1 MRATV
6 IIIIALASALPACG
20 TEQDGA
26 ASDMPPK
33 GEPIGPPATEIELPS
48 TPLPDALL
56 GDWSSTRYWNEG
68 RTDGP
73 ANWSRAAI
81 EARRVDLS
89 DGERSKDSGQWTIG
103 GPCGLVG
110 GQGTAEQPYVA
121 RMKVDV
127 SKARGRSRRAPA
139 KGGAVLE
146 LTLWLA
152 GDTLHVTFP
161 RESLEL
167 EREGA
172 PAPKI
177 DPHACAADD
186 DCWTSCTY
194 GAVSAKWYQAA
205 DRKGSECKDGCASKG
220 MDAKCEDG
228 RCVAYRFGERVDHCT
243 GRDVDNPRP

>member
-1 MRATV
+1 MRITAIT
-6 IIIIALASALPACG
+6 IAALAAVLPACG
-20 TEQDGA
+20 TEGEA
-26 ASDMPPK
+26 PASPK
-33 GEPIGPPATEIELPS
+33 SEPISASIAAEVELPAA
-48 TPLPDALL
+48 PLPDAIL

-121 RMKVDV
+121 RMKIDV
-127 SKARGRSRRAPA
+127 SKARGRSRRVPA

-146 LTLWLA
+146 LKLWLA

-167 EREGA
+167 RREGA
-172 PAPKI
+172 AEPLRIA
-177 DPHACAADD
+177 PHACANDD

-194 GAVSAKWYQAA
+194 GAVNARWYQAE
-205 DRKGSECKDGCASKG
+205 DRQGSECKDGCASKG
-220 MDAKCEDG
+220 MEARCED
-228 RCVAYRFGERVDHCT
+228 RKCVAYRFGERVDHCT
-243 GRDVDNPRP
+243 GRDVNNPRP